1 MRSAVGG
8 VMVEVIDTLKNV
20 LTPAIP
26 LPQLLAH
33 GHSIALSLRVER
45 TGRPLQLKKVREILT
60 PC

>member
-1 MRSAVGG
+1 
-8 VMVEVIDTLKNV
+8 MVEVIDTLKNV
-20 LTPAIP
+20 LAPAIP

-33 GHSIALSLRVER
+33 GRSIALSLRVER